1 MTQSSQPSLVSIFN
15 QKYTEFANE
24 LKGCI
29 PEHELQINAALVF
42 SPEDRI
48 RLFREKVLPSC
59 APTRNTKTC
68 PGCVLPGVVLKPALW
83 EQLSDASMKAIQQY
97 LTIMSFCCLYD
108 GANPFGANPLGANP
122 LGANPQGA
130 NPQTSTGQKDI
141 SGNDLPGEGFNPMD
155 AFKMFESFM
164 GGSGGNSSGGSGGDS
179 DGTNWAEKL
188 GGIDMNG
195 FTKKFTE
202 FMNSSNF
209 SKLPEKFMKGQ
220 LAKLCEELVREFKPE
235 DFGLSEEEL
244 KKYES
249 EPHKVFELITE
260 IYTKKPELL
269 QKAIQRISK
278 RFQEKFEKGQLRPE
292 QIVAEAEELMKE
304 FSENKSFVELL
315 EGFRSMFDMKDMTT
329 ARKAGQE
336 GSARLSLVKERLKKK
351 LESKNQKQASP
362 KK

>member
-1 MTQSSQPSLVSIFN
+1 MIICSQ
-15 QKYTEFANE
+15 
-24 LKGCI
+24 
-29 PEHELQINAALVF
+29 
-42 SPEDRI
+42 
-48 RLFREKVLPSC
+48 VLH
-59 APTRNTKTC
+59 
-68 PGCVLPGVVLKPALW
+68 
-83 EQLSDASMKAIQQY
+83 
-97 LTIMSFCCLYD
+97 
-108 GANPFGANPLGANP
+108 
-122 LGANPQGA
+122 
-130 NPQTSTGQKDI
+130 
-141 SGNDLPGEGFNPMD
+141 
-155 AFKMFESFM
+155 
-164 GGSGGNSSGGSGGDS
+164 
-179 DGTNWAEKL
+179 
-188 GGIDMNG
+188 
-195 FTKKFTE
+195 
-202 FMNSSNF
+202 SNF

-351 LESKNQKQASP
+351 LESKNQKKASP